1 MCFQRIP
8 ACDIAD
14 ISFANGDQVTVIDGL
29 QANNDRQISF
39 VDFVGDGVS
48 LSLADLRVI
57 VLENQRLMTK
67 EEAEPAIRTFL
78 TKMYDDAQK
87 QTGF

>member
-1 MCFQRIP
+1 MTTQIY
-8 ACDIAD
+8 
-14 ISFANGDQVTVIDGL
+14 SFIMSLIDGKRSIKDM
-29 QANNDRQISF
+29 A
-39 VDFVGDGVS
+39 
-48 LSLADLRVI
+48 I

-87 QTGF
+87 QSGV